1 MIDWFRKRFAGR
13 SNAREIRK
21 LEDMVAEVNAL
32 KEEMSALTAGEM
44 AARTE
49 EFRRRLAGGETEDDL
64 LPEAFALAREA
75 AGRTTGMFPFDVQV
89 LGGIVLH
96 QGRIAEMKTGEG
108 KTLVATMPAYLNA
121 ISGRGVHIVT
131 VNDYLAR
138 RDSEWMGPIY
148 RLLGL
153 KVGLVV
159 HDMDPEEKKNAY
171 NADIVYGTNNELGFD
186 YLRDNMVIYRDQL
199 MQRELNFAIVD
210 EVDSILIDE
219 ARTPLIISSRIKA
232 EQGYERWNKV
242 VSTLMKK
249 QWQMVNDALNRA
261 REHLDRGENE
271 EAGELILMAR
281 RGAPRNKKLLKM
293 LKEPGIE
300 KLVERVKHR
309 LMSEKSLHLLD
320 GELFFSID
328 EITRNVDIS
337 PRGYDKLAG
346 EDRELKE
353 FLGYGQ
359 DKDKD
364 EDAGIGGEEEESGE
378 GEEGAEEEEMARQ
391 RGGEHEF
398 TIRAL
403 FKGYSLYERDVDYV
417 IKDNQVIIVDEFT
430 GRLMPG
436 RRYSE
441 GLHQAL
447 EAKENVAIQ
456 DETRTVASITFQNFF
471 RMYNKLSGMTGTA
484 ATEEKE
490 FRDIYGMD
498 VVTVP
503 TNMPMIRGDHPDV
516 IYKTEEAKFNA
527 VVEEIIEFNSTGQP
541 LLVGTIS
548 VEKSERLSRMLKR
561 RGVRH
566 NVLNAVNHAREAEI
580 ISQAGQKGAVTI
592 STNMA
597 GRGTD
602 IVLGGNY
609 EYLAREKVH
618 RELAAMEEESPQEYD
633 LKFAARLR
641 EILPGFKARWE
652 EEHEE
657 VIRLGGLHVIG
668 TERHESRRIDN
679 QLRGRAGRQG
689 DPGSSQ
695 FFISLED
702 DLMRLFG
709 GGNIAPIMD
718 RLGMEEDMPIDHPL
732 ISRAIENA
740 QKKVE
745 YRNFEIRK
753 HLLEYDLVLNEQR
766 KVIYESRHRA
776 LQEENIKDSI
786 LEMIREVVS
795 SSFDRFCDGRPYLGE
810 EAARELLGDAQPT
823 FLYPGAVSLQDLKER
838 EGPQAKEYLLDRVLR
853 NYENREKEI
862 ESNFGPGSMRELERV
877 VLLRTVDRHWVEHID
892 AMHDL
897 RHEVG
902 NRAYAQRD
910 PLVEYRIE
918 ASRAYEFMLNEIQE
932 NVVRGIF
939 MTRIGRLPRRERIVS
954 SPTEVRPGAGG
965 SRPGSFRDDAGA
977 DAPDR
982 EEGKPQPIK
991 VGKKVGRNEPCPC
1004 GSGKKYKKCC
1014 GRNG

>member
-1 MIDWFRKRFAGR
+1 MIDWLKKRLWGR
-13 SNAREIRK
+13 SNEREIRK
-21 LEDMVAEVNAL
+21 LMGIVAEVNAL
-32 KEEMSALTAGEM
+32 KDEMSALTTAEM
-44 AARTE
+44 TAKTE
-49 EFRRRLAGGETEDDL
+49 EFRRRLAEGETEDDL

-75 AGRTTGMFPFDVQV
+75 AGRVTGMFPFDVQV

-121 ISGRGVHIVT
+121 LSGRGVHIVT

-153 KVGLVV
+153 TVGLVV
-159 HDMDPEEKKNAY
+159 HGMEPDEKKSAY

-186 YLRDNMVIYRDQL
+186 YLRDNMVIYKDQL

-219 ARTPLIISSRIKA
+219 ARTPLIISSRVKA

-242 VSTLMKK
+242 VSSLIRK
-249 QWQMVNDALNRA
+249 QWRLVNDALNRA
-261 REHLDRGENE
+261 QQYLGEGKNE
-271 EAGELILMAR
+271 EAGELILLAR
-281 RGAPRNKKLLKM
+281 RGAPKNKKLMNL
-293 LKEPGIE
+293 LKEPGME
-300 KLVERVKHR
+300 KQVERVKHS

-320 GELFFSID
+320 GELYFSID

-337 PRGYDKLAG
+337 PKGYDELAK
-346 EDRELKE
+346 EDPELKE

-359 DKDKD
+359 EDLE
-364 EDAGIGGEEEESGE
+364 EDAEPDEEAIESGEEEEPD
-378 GEEGAEEEEMARQ
+378 EEDMARQ

-403 FKGYSLYERDVDYV
+403 FKAYSLYEKDVDYV

-447 EAKENVAIQ
+447 EAKEGVAIQ

-490 FRDIYGMD
+490 FQDIYGMD
-498 VVTVP
+498 VVIAP
-503 TNMPMIRGDHPDV
+503 TNMPMIREDYPDL
-516 IYKTEEAKFNA
+516 IYKTEKAKFNA
-527 VVEEIIEFNSTGQP
+527 VIEEIIEYNGTGQP

-548 VEKSERLSRMLKR
+548 VEKSEMLSRMLKR

-618 RELAAMEEESPQEYD
+618 KELAGMDKEHLEDYD
-633 LKFAARLR
+633 REFAERLR
-641 EILPGFKARWE
+641 EVLPGFKARWE
-652 EEHEE
+652 QEHRE
-657 VIRLGGLHVIG
+657 VIELGGLHVIG

-689 DPGSSQ
+689 DPGSSH

-766 KVIYESRHRA
+766 KVIYESRRQA
-776 LQEENIKDSI
+776 LEEENIKESI
-786 LEMIREVVS
+786 LEMIREVVE
-795 SSFDRFCDGRPYLGE
+795 SSFDRFGDGRSYLGE
-810 EAARELLGDAQPT
+810 EMAHELIKFGETA
-823 FLYPGAVSLQDLKER
+823 FLRPGIVSLQDLLER
-838 EGPQAKEYLLDRVLR
+838 DPQQAKEFMLEKVLH
-853 NYENREKEI
+853 NYESREKEI
-862 ESNFGPGSMRELERV
+862 ERDFGPGSMRELERV
-877 VLLRTVDRHWVEHID
+877 VLLRTVDRHWIEHID

-902 NRAYAQRD
+902 NRTYAQRD

-939 MTRIGRLPRRERIVS
+939 MTRIRKLPRRERIVS

-977 DAPDR
+977 DAPGR
-982 EEGKPQPIK
+982 KGEKPRPVR
-991 VGKKVGRNEPCPC
+991 VGRRVGRNDPCPC

-1014 GRNG
+1014 GKDG